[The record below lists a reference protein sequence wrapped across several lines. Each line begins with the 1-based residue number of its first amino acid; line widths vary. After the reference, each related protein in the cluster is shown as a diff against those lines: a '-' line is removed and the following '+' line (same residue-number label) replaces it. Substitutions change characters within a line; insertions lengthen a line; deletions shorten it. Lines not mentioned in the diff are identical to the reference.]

1 MSEVTQEVSFT
12 WACVITHAAECE
24 PDEDMHDG
32 ALGLSSY
39 LLLDKPLT
47 NMKNK
52 MANILNVQYPN
63 TYVHNIHV

>member
-1 MSEVTQEVSFT
+1 MQLNV
-12 WACVITHAAECE
+12 CVI
-24 PDEDMHDG
+24 PDEDMRDG

-52 MANILNVQYPN
+52 MANILNVQYPY